1 VACVRVMLEPPELV
15 NVSGR
20 LWLLPTWT
28 FPKFKLGALAA
39 KDPGVTA
46 VPVTGTVS
54 VGLEALLVM
63 ERLKLSAP
71 AD

>member
-1 VACVRVMLEPPELV
+1 MLEPPELV

-63 ERLKLSAP
+63 ERLKLSVP